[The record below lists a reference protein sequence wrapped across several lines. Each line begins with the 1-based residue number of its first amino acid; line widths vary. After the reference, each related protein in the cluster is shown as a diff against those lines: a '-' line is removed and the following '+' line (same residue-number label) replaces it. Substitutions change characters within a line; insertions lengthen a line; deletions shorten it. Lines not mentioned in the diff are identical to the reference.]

1 MSTHGRNVFVPFPR
15 YENAVFVGDSAIEA
29 LAELKI
35 FGKALIGG
43 ELPNMQYFHPNEKLL
58 ECTSCVMQDQRVLT
72 TAIRRGEIE
81 YVLLENNPGS
91 DINPALLTPK
101 LEAEGVQVKILTI
114 FQDPTETLLE
124 IGRVFGEETRAG
136 RIVREYRLQQE
147 QLKRYSL
154 LSPQSILALLAIRHP
169 LDDRIFLFALSD
181 ASELSKD
188 LYPALCAHNPIK
200 EADYKTVIPG
210 LVEIEDLSFLLAFNP
225 DWIAITGDYLGI
237 QRALAQFQIHERI
250 VPDALAKN
258 KVFTVPYYGKPL
270 AVRRPRILKLWREA
284 AEIAARVK

>member
-1 MSTHGRNVFVPFPR
+1 
-15 YENAVFVGDSAIEA
+15 
-29 LAELKI
+29 
-35 FGKALIGG
+35 
-43 ELPNMQYFHPNEKLL
+43 
-58 ECTSCVMQDQRVLT
+58 
-72 TAIRRGEIE
+72 
-81 YVLLENNPGS
+81 
-91 DINPALLTPK
+91 
-101 LEAEGVQVKILTI
+101 VQVKILTI

-147 QLKRYSL
+147 QLKRYSP
-154 LSPQSILALLAIRHP
+154 LSPQSILALLAIRHS

>member
-1 MSTHGRNVFVPFPR
+1 MN
-15 YENAVFVGDSAIEA
+15 
-29 LAELKI
+29 
-35 FGKALIGG
+35 
-43 ELPNMQYFHPNEKLL
+43 
-58 ECTSCVMQDQRVLT
+58 
-72 TAIRRGEIE
+72 
-81 YVLLENNPGS
+81 
-91 DINPALLTPK
+91 
-101 LEAEGVQVKILTI
+101 
-114 FQDPTETLLE
+114 
-124 IGRVFGEETRAG
+124 
-136 RIVREYRLQQE
+136 
-147 QLKRYSL
+147 
-154 LSPQSILALLAIRHP
+154 
-169 LDDRIFLFALSD
+169 
-181 ASELSKD
+181 KD

-210 LVEIEDLSFLLAFNP
+210 LVEIEDLSFFLAFNP

>member
-1 MSTHGRNVFVPFPR
+1 MSTHGKNVFVPFPR
-15 YENAVFVGDSAIEA
+15 YENAIFVGDSAIEA

-58 ECTSCVMQDQRVLT
+58 ECTSCVMHDQRVLT
-72 TAIRRGEIE
+72 TAIRRGGTD
-81 YVLLENNPGS
+81 YVLLENNPSS
-91 DINPALLTPK
+91 DINPALLAPK
-101 LEAEGVQVKILTI
+101 LKAEGVRVKILTI

-124 IGRVFGEETRAG
+124 TGRVFDEEKRAE
-136 RIVREYRLQQE
+136 RIVREYRLQQK
-147 QLKRYSL
+147 QLKRYPPL
-154 LSPQSILALLAIRHP
+154 NPQSILTLLAIRHP

-188 LYPALCAHNPIK
+188 LYPELCAHNPIK

-210 LVEIEDLSFLLAFNP
+210 LVEIEDLSFLRACNP
-225 DWIAITGDYLGI
+225 DWIALTGDFLGI
-237 QRALAQFQIHERI
+237 QRALAQFQFQEST

-270 AVRRPRILKLWREA
+270 AVRRPSILKLWREA
-284 AEIAARVK
+284 AETAARVK